1 MGASPC
7 SVKGFFMK
15 MPRQPPSLTKFLQGK
30 NDVSKI
36 LEFVMKGECDENSY
50 RHWDTL
56 RHLAPPEGLTSE
68 EWWYAIKLKR
78 QGNRKAISLVDSNK
92 KPFSFALT
100 DTILTSLHKID
111 LHMGGGISLPEPI
124 TNPQTRNEFLVRSLI
139 EEAITSSQL
148 EGASTTR
155 VVAKEMLRSK
165 RAPRDKNERMI
176 HNNYLAMERIR
187 DIRNADLTV
196 ESILELHRIVTDN
209 TLEDLEAAGRFRR
222 SDERV
227 VVEDT
232 STGEVLHT
240 PPPAA
245 ELNDRISALCD
256 FANETNSQ
264 IFIHPVIRA
273 IIVHFWLS
281 YDHPFVDGNG
291 RTARA
296 LFYWSML
303 HSKYWLF
310 EFISISKYLLN
321 APVKYAKSFLYTETD
336 DNDLNYFILHQLKIA
351 NRAIE
356 SLYEHIKNK
365 TEESRAFESR
375 LKNAHLFNHRQEQLL
390 MHALKHP
397 GTKYTI
403 QKHKN
408 SFRIA
413 YDTARN
419 DLLDLEKRGFFKHE
433 KKGNAYLFFASP
445 NLSNLIGD

>member
-1 MGASPC
+1 M
-7 SVKGFFMK
+7 
-15 MPRQPPSLTKFLQGK
+15 
-30 NDVSKI
+30 SKV
-36 LEFVMKGECDENSY
+36 LEFVIQGGDEEEKY
-50 RHWDTL
+50 RHRDTL
-56 RHLAPPEGLTSE
+56 RHIAPPEGLTPE

-78 QGNRKAISLVDSNK
+78 LGNRKAIPLVDSDK

-155 VVAKEMLRSK
+155 LVAKEMLKSN
-165 RAPRDKNERMI
+165 RAPRNKNEKMI
-176 HNNYLAMERIR
+176 YNNHLAMERIR
-187 DIRNADLTV
+187 DIRDVDITV
-196 ESILELHRIVTDN
+196 EAILELHNIVTDS
-209 TLEDLEAAGRFRR
+209 TLEDSSAAGRFRR

-227 VVEDT
+227 VMEDKT
-232 STGEVLHT
+232 TGEVLHN
-240 PPPAA
+240 PPPAN
-245 ELNDRISALCD
+245 ELNARIAALCD
-256 FANETNSQ
+256 FANGKNSQ
-264 IFIHPVIRA
+264 MFVHPVLRA
-273 IIVHFWLS
+273 IVVHFWLS
-281 YDHPFVDGNG
+281 YDHAFVDGNG

-310 EFISISKYLLN
+310 EFISISEFLLK
-321 APVKYAKSFLYTETD
+321 APVKYARSFLYTETD
-336 DNDLNYFILHQLKIA
+336 DNDLNYFILYQLEIV
-351 NRAIE
+351 NRALD

-365 TEESRAFESR
+365 TEESRVFESK
-375 LKNAHLFNHRQEQLL
+375 LKHAHFFNHRQERLL

-397 GTKYTI
+397 GTGYTV
-403 QKHKN
+403 QEHKN

-419 DLLDLEKRGFFKHE
+419 DLLDLEKKGFFQHE
-433 KKGNAYLFFASP
+433 KRGNAYMFFASR
-445 NLSNLIGD
+445 NLFQLISD